1 MTSDRLAAIG
11 TGEESACPRIGLD
24 LIRHEN
30 SNVELGGEL
39 GKLAKEL
46 AKLLLSFTE
55 LTSTSVVAAE
65 QVKDGVDDEETKLAS
80 GKVLRQLQQVFVL
93 LLTVWHALVDDVV
106 VDCLTID
113 CDKRSVDG
121 VRIQV
126 ALKRSH
132 DEAEW

>member
-1 MTSDRLAAIG
+1 MTPDRLAAIG
-11 TGEESACPRIGLD
+11 TGKESACPRIGLD

-30 SNVELGGEL
+30 SNVELGGEF

-65 QVKDGVDDEETKLAS
+65 QVQDGVDDEETKLAS
-80 GKVLRQLQQVFVL
+80 SKVLRQLQQVFVL

-113 CDKRSVDG
+113 WDKRSVD
-121 VRIQV
+121 
-126 ALKRSH
+126 
-132 DEAEW
+132 

>member
-55 LTSTSVVAAE
+55 LTSASVVAAE

-113 CDKRSVDG
+113 WDKRSVD
-121 VRIQV
+121 
-126 ALKRSH
+126 
-132 DEAEW
+132 

>member
-39 GKLAKEL
+39 RKLAKEL
-46 AKLLLSFTE
+46 TKLLLSFTE

-113 CDKRSVDG
+113 CDKRSVGG
-121 VRIQV
+121 VRI